1 MKLKVN
7 NFNIEQALENVG
19 SLAEQTAH
27 QVDDKYVKRPD
38 GQIERVARIL
48 TDRSYQQ
55 KFLLA
60 GQDGCGKTTELNRL
74 EELVS
79 NQYTVVRCD
88 HRHFHDLSHDEDIEF
103 LFVLLRAFMSAA
115 EEMAQEIQDEIAKT
129 FKKIF
134 EPSRIPE
141 FEVKMS
147 ILGITLSKKLAP
159 KKEDIRRETSIREE
173 FGMFR
178 SELNSIVHKAIE
190 AIKSYKKRPVL
201 LIVDDLEKFQY
212 DQVYKLII
220 EHVQILSSL
229 PCAVVYTVPLWL
241 LFQDE
246 RFILEELFHIIN
258 LANIPLLD
266 KKDKIIK
273 KKGGP
278 FFHKIAKLRIGKLWT
293 DLESERVLQTSVI
306 MASGGH
312 LRQFLSLLRS
322 LLLEA
327 YDHPDKKIER
337 EHIKRSF
344 LQIITSF
351 RRIINPGDREILEV
365 VRKTQEYN
373 YSLPRRLLQNFSVL
387 EYWHP
392 DLGTW
397 YDVNPM
403 ALSNHPFNF
412 LEKLNKKDTI
422 LA

>member
-1 MKLKVN
+1 MKVN
-7 NFNIEQALENVG
+7 NFTIEQALENVG

-38 GQIERVARIL
+38 EQIERIARIL

-79 NQYTVVRCD
+79 DQYTVVRCD
-88 HRHFHDLSHDEDIEF
+88 HRHFHNLNHAEDIEF
-103 LFVLLRAFMSAA
+103 LFVLLRAFISAA
-115 EEMAQEIQDEIAKT
+115 KEISPEIQDKIAKA
-129 FKKIF
+129 FKKVF
-134 EPSRIPE
+134 DPSRIPE
-141 FEVKMS
+141 VGLKMS

-159 KKEDIRRETSIREE
+159 KKEDIRREASIREE

-178 SELNSIVHKAIE
+178 SELNSVVHKAIE
-190 AIKSYKKRPVL
+190 VIKIYKEKPVL

-212 DQVYKLII
+212 KQVFNLMTENY
-220 EHVQILSSL
+220 QILSSL
-229 PCAVVYTVPLWL
+229 PCAVVYTVPLWI
-241 LFQDE
+241 LFEDE
-246 RFILEELFHIIN
+246 RSKLEEVFHPIN
-258 LANIPLLD
+258 LSNIPLFD

-293 DLESERVLQTSVI
+293 DLEGILKDYVVA
-306 MASGGH
+306 ASGGH

-327 YDHPDKKIER
+327 YDNPDKKIEK

-344 LQIITSF
+344 MQITTNF
-351 RRIINPGDREILEV
+351 RRILNPGDRDMLEN
-365 VRKTQEYN
+365 VRKTREYN
-373 YSLPRRLLQNFSVL
+373 YSLDRRLLQNFSVL

-403 ALSNHPFNF
+403 AFPN
-412 LEKLNKKDTI
+412 
-422 LA
+422 

>member
-1 MKLKVN
+1 MKVN
-7 NFNIEQALENVG
+7 NFTIEQALENVG

-38 GQIERVARIL
+38 GQIERIARIL
-48 TDRSYQQ
+48 SDRSYQQ

-74 EELVS
+74 EELVLD
-79 NQYTVVRCD
+79 QYTVVRCD
-88 HRHFHDLSHDEDIEF
+88 HRHFHDLNHDEDIEF
-103 LFVLLRAFMSAA
+103 LFVLLRALMSAA
-115 EEMAQEIQDEIAKT
+115 EEMSPEIQDEIVKI

-147 ILGITLSKKLAP
+147 ILGIILSKKLAP
-159 KKEDIRRETSIREE
+159 KKEDMRREASIREE
-173 FGMFR
+173 FCMFR

-190 AIKSYKKRPVL
+190 FLEGIKERPVL

-212 DQVYKLII
+212 ELVLKLMT
-220 EHVQILSSL
+220 ENYQILSSF
-229 PCAVVYTVPLWL
+229 PCAVVYTVPLWI
-241 LFQDE
+241 LFEDK
-246 RFILEELFHIIN
+246 RSILEEVFHIIN
-258 LANIPLLD
+258 LANIPLVD
-266 KKDKIIK
+266 KRDNVLE
-273 KKGGP
+273 KGVD
-278 FFHKIAKLRIGKLWT
+278 FFDKIAKRRIGKLWT
-293 DLESERVLQTSVI
+293 RLYQEQMIIES
-306 MASGGH
+306 SGGH

-327 YDHPDKKIER
+327 YDSPYKIIGE
-337 EHIKRSF
+337 EHLKRS
-344 LQIITSF
+344 LMQITTSF
-351 RRIINPGDREILEV
+351 RRILNPEDREILKS
-365 VRKTQEYN
+365 VRNTREYN

-403 ALSNHPFNF
+403 ATPYHPGNY
-412 LEKLNKKDTI
+412 LESLQDMTH
-422 LA
+422 A

>member
-7 NFNIEQALENVG
+7 NFTIEQALENVG

-38 GQIERVARIL
+38 GQIERMARIL

-74 EELVS
+74 EELVA

-88 HRHFHDLSHDEDIEF
+88 HRHFHDLNHDEDIEF

-115 EEMAQEIQDEIAKT
+115 EEMAPEIQYNIAIA
-129 FKKIF
+129 FKRIF
-134 EPSRIPE
+134 ASSRMPD
-141 FEVKMS
+141 FELKAS
-147 ILGITLSKKLAP
+147 ILGIPLFKKKVPL
-159 KKEDIRRETSIREE
+159 KEDIHREASIREE

-178 SELNSIVHKAIE
+178 SELNSTVHKAIE
-190 AIKSYKKRPVL
+190 AIKSYKERHVL

-212 DQVYKLII
+212 EQVFKLMT
-220 EHVQILSSL
+220 ENYQILSSL

-241 LFQDE
+241 LFEDK
-246 RFILEELFHIIN
+246 RSILEEVFHIIN
-258 LANIPLLD
+258 LANTPFVD
-266 KKDKIIK
+266 KRDNVLEKGMFFFDKV
-273 KKGGP
+273 
-278 FFHKIAKLRIGKLWT
+278 AKRRIGRLWT
-293 DLESERVLQTSVI
+293 DLDDTLKVYVAA
-306 MASGGH
+306 ASGGH

-327 YDHPDKKIER
+327 YDSPDKKIEK
-337 EHIKRSF
+337 EHMKRS
-344 LQIITSF
+344 LIQIATSF
-351 RRIINPGDREILEV
+351 RRILNPEDREILEY
-365 VRKTQEYN
+365 VRKTREYN
-373 YSLPRRLLQNFSVL
+373 YSLPRRLLNNYSVL

-403 ALSNHPFNF
+403 ALPNHPFN
-412 LEKLNKKDTI
+412 LLKKLNEKDLT

>member
-1 MKLKVN
+1 MKVN
-7 NFNIEQALENVG
+7 NFTIEQALENVG

-48 TDRSYQQ
+48 IDRSYQQ

-74 EELVS
+74 EELVA

-88 HRHFHDLSHDEDIEF
+88 HRHFHDLDHDEEIEF
-103 LFVLLRAFMSAA
+103 LFVLLRAFMSAS
-115 EEMAQEIQDEIAKT
+115 EEMSLEIQDRIAKA

-141 FEVKMS
+141 FELKMS
-147 ILGITLSKKLAP
+147 TLGIKFSPKIVS
-159 KKEDIRRETSIREE
+159 KKEDMRGEASIREE

-178 SELNSIVHKAIE
+178 SELNSTVHKAIE
-190 AIKSYKKRPVL
+190 VIKSYKKRPVL

-212 DQVYKLII
+212 EQVYKLMI
-220 EHVQILSSL
+220 ENYQILSSL

-241 LFQDE
+241 LFEDK
-246 RFILEELFHIIN
+246 RSILEEAFHIIN
-258 LANIPLLD
+258 LANVPLLD
-266 KKDKIIK
+266 KKDRPIENA
-273 KKGGP
+273 GT
-278 FFHKIAKLRIGKLWT
+278 FFYKIANRRIGKLWT
-293 DLESERVLQTSVI
+293 DIEKIMNQSIIGTS
-306 MASGGH
+306 AGH

-327 YDHPDKKIER
+327 YDNPNKKIEK

-344 LQIITSF
+344 VQIETSF
-351 RRIINPGDREILEV
+351 RRILNPEDKKILED
-365 VRKTQEYN
+365 VRNTREYN
-373 YSLPRRLLQNFSVL
+373 YSLPRRLLQNYSVL
-387 EYWHP
+387 EYWLP

-403 ALSNHPFNF
+403 AFPNHPFNPF
-412 LEKLNKKDTI
+412 REQNRRLLS